1 MILLTEERIKVSD
14 DLKQYLTD
22 QAELNN
28 NLSAFISKEIEFL
41 NADIDAYELIKK
53 YYDFFDVSFMIN
65 EGMRRKINDL
75 LAESLT
81 LEAEAFLILQ
91 EIIKEYELDHLLQ

>member
-1 MILLTEERIKVSD
+1 MLTEERIKVSD